1 MQTHA
6 VTSRTRSIAVATVLG
21 VAILALAGCG
31 ERNRDKG
38 ASQTA
43 AKVNKEEITIHQINY
58 FLGQQ
63 RALPPDQ
70 VASSARQVLERLIDQ
85 ELVLQKA
92 AELKLD
98 RDPRVTQQIEV
109 SRRDVIVRAYVD
121 KIGQGAAKPTPQE
134 VAAYY
139 EAHPAL
145 FSGRRIYNLQEVNI
159 DANPQ
164 QAEAIKAGL
173 AGARSFAEFVGFLRD
188 NAYKYGGA
196 ESVRSAE
203 QLPLADVDRYA
214 AMKDGQSIV
223 SPRPGGL
230 HVVSLVASRQQ
241 PIAKEQATPVIEQFL
256 LNERRRKLVG
266 DDLQALRTGAKVEY
280 VGQFAADAVANPY
293 QPPPSTPEAPPVT
306 TLTPTLPAAAV
317 NAAPQV
323 DVDRP
328 SGAGS
333 MPSSDTLD
341 RGLKGLK

>member
-1 MQTHA
+1 MQQQA
-6 VTSRTRSIAVATVLG
+6 VPSVARSTVIAATIG
-21 VAILALAGCG
+21 VAIVLLAGCG
-31 ERNRDKG
+31 DRNRDKG
-38 ASQTA
+38 ATQTA

-70 VASSARQVLERLIDQ
+70 VASSARQVLERLVDQ

-98 RDPRVTQQIEV
+98 RDPRVAQQIEV
-109 SRRDVIVRAYVD
+109 ARRDVIVRAYVD

-134 VAAYY
+134 VVAYY

-159 DANPQ
+159 DANAQ
-164 QAEAIKAGL
+164 QAEAIRAAL
-173 AGARSFAEFVGFLRD
+173 AGAKSFGEFVGYLRA
-188 NAYKYGGA
+188 NGYKYGGA

-223 SPRPGGL
+223 SPRAGGVQ
-230 HVVSLVASRQQ
+230 VVSLVASRQQ
-241 PIAKEQATPVIEQFL
+241 PISQAQATPVIEQFL

-266 DDLQALRTGAKVEY
+266 DDLQALRGSSKIEY
-280 VGQFAADAVANPY
+280 VGQFAVDAAANPY
-293 QPPPSTPEAPPVT
+293 QPPPNTPEAPPVT
-306 TLTPTLPAAAV
+306 TLAPTLPAPAI
-317 NAAPQV
+317 NAAPQI

-328 SGAGS
+328 SAAGS